1 MHRTAEQTVVVGDRL
16 YTDIAAG
23 VNAGVTSIAVLSGES
38 TIDDIKKDPVHPTY
52 TFRDVREIW
61 DIIR

>member
-1 MHRTAEQTVVVGDRL
+1 MGDRL

-38 TIDDIKKDPVHPTY
+38 TVEDILKDSVHPTY
-52 TFRDVREIW
+52 TFRDVREIYN
-61 DIIR
+61 IIR